1 MNKDIASILAL
12 QGFKVGTVYTKE
24 NELFIHVS
32 SLRMTADCTSCN
44 KRTNRIFEH
53 KQRLIKHGIV
63 EDKLISLKIQYRRFL
78 CRRCGKVFTEKL
90 PSIDLKRTS
99 THGRQVIINNL
110 SQQSF
115 QKTAQQFSIS
125 STSVNRYLLEGFAKY
140 QPDWEGNEKGLS
152 IGIDEHS
159 FRGHDMVTTI
169 TNLSKRKLAAILKD
183 DSQKI
188 VSGYLSNLPI
198 NVKERI
204 SEVCMDMR
212 FGFRTV
218 VEKELPDAKIV
229 VDPFHVVSAANNTI
243 DELRRVLLATRDWH
257 PKIRRL
263 LLKNKE
269 NLTFNEDLKLI
280 EVFEYL
286 RKFPSL
292 EIAWRAKEKLRD
304 MYHSKD
310 KNEATHKFN
319 LVLTY
324 LSDTDSHYLKVFR
337 GTLERWKEYIL
348 NHFDNRTTNA
358 FTEGCHTKIKLTKR
372 MSYGFRNVNNY
383 IAKMMLAFIP
393 LAVLMHNTLC

>member
-1 MNKDIASILAL
+1 MNKDIASVFAL
-12 QGFKVGTVYTKE
+12 QGFLVGVVSVTE
-24 NELFIHVS
+24 NELIINVRS
-32 SLRMTADCTSCN
+32 PRVTAVCPKCGN
-44 KRTNRIFEH
+44 NAQRVHERKERT
-53 KQRLIKHGIV
+53 IKHGLV
-63 EDKLISLKIQYRRFL
+63 EERIIILKIKYQRFL
-78 CRRCGKVFTEKL
+78 CRICNKPFTEKL
-90 PSIDLKRTS
+90 PDIDRKQMS
-99 THGRQVIINNL
+99 QHGRDLVIKHLAN
-110 SQQSF
+110 QSF
-115 QKTAQQFSIS
+115 HKTAQQFSVS
-125 STSVNRYLLEGFAKY
+125 EASVNRYLLEGFAKY
-140 QPDWEGNEKGLS
+140 QPNWESNENGLS

-169 TNLSKRKLAAILKD
+169 TNLSKRKLAAILRD
-183 DSQKI
+183 DRQKTI
-188 VSGYLSNLPI
+188 SGYLANLPI
-198 NVKERI
+198 NIKERI

-218 VEKELPDAKIV
+218 VEKELPKARIV
-229 VDPFHVVSAANNTI
+229 VDPFHVVGAANSTI
-243 DELRRVLLATRDWH
+243 DELRQILLATRDWH

-269 NLTFNEDLKLI
+269 NLTFEENLKLI
-280 EVFEYL
+280 DVFERL

-304 MYHSKD
+304 MYHAED

-319 LVLTY
+319 LVLAY

-337 GTLERWKEYIL
+337 GTLERWKDYIL

-372 MSYGFRNVNNY
+372 MSYGFKNVNNY

-393 LAVLMHNTLC
+393 LTILIHNTF